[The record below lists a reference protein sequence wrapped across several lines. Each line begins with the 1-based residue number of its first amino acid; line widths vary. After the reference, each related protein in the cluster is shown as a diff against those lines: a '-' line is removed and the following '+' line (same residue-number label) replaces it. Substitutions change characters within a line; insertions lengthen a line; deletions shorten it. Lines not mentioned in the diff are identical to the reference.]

1 MPRAGRHT
9 GPTHAGSAAANAA
22 AKAAAEARRADDER
36 RARGRAGAERY
47 AMSRAEVDA
56 HHADLAWVLET
67 AIGYAV
73 AGDDEMADYTL
84 RHAIH
89 CGVPVVVLAGAL
101 ADVGAM
107 RAG

>member
-9 GPTHAGSAAANAA
+9 GPTNAGSAAANLSAREV
-22 AKAAAEARRADDER
+22 AAAESRRAER
-36 RARGRAGAERY
+36 RAVARAGAERY
-47 AMSRAEVDA
+47 EMSRAEVDA
-56 HHADLAWVLET
+56 HHADLRWVLER

-89 CGVPVVVLAGAL
+89 AGVPVVVLAGAL
-101 ADVGAM
+101 ADVGAL
-107 RAG
+107 RER